1 MSTPSSN
8 FAFLTK
14 LHPLWAEL
22 GSVAERVFPIDPRSC
37 VVKMRLL
44 AEDMARD
51 MAIQVGIQPSAFDSQ
66 LALVRELE
74 NRLRLDT
81 KVRDMLHLLR
91 KRGNEAAHQADAPI
105 GFTEGLEVLKI
116 GRELALWYHRTFDNQ
131 PDYRPGPF
139 IPPDN
144 PSRKLSE
151 LQKQVQD
158 LDQQLEQTRTQQ
170 AQHQALLAQREAALQ
185 AQLAQEQE
193 MTRQAEAAYAQAEE
207 ESSVYRQLAEEGA
220 ALAERLK
227 TESAEQEERL
237 KQQLARQEEENARLK
252 ERQEALE
259 QKLLAQG
266 QTPTGTLSV
275 DVPLVAAGSTATPL
289 AASIQAD
296 RDARLKQLI
305 ERASQAARQVDLD
318 EAATRLL
325 IDDQLRQ
332 AGWEADSQ
340 TLHYAK
346 GTRPQEGRNLA
357 IAEWPMPSQG
367 QRGHPEQADYV
378 LFVGLMPVAIVE
390 AKRFNTAVASYIGQA
405 ERYARAFRMENEVLT
420 LPWQAISLKAPW
432 PDGSGNSF
440 QLPYAYACN
449 GRAYIQQHVDS
460 SGIHF
465 RDLRRPCNIAHALR
479 AFHSPEELKAMLG
492 QDIEQAEKA
501 LQEQADDYGELSL
514 RDYQKDA
521 IRAIETA
528 LAHQKRAALVA
539 MATGTGKTRTCLG
552 LIYRML
558 RARRFRRILFLVD
571 RTALG
576 DQAMETF
583 QSLKL
588 DSSMPLTDLYTVI
601 GPRDKAK
608 QSAAGG
614 KRGKRKAS
622 ATQETHVEVSTV
634 QAVVRRLLDDKN
646 PPSAGTYDCIVVDE
660 AHRGYTPDQDMTDG
674 ELIFRDQ
681 QDYQSTYRQVL
692 DHFDAVKIAL
702 TATPAKHTTQ
712 IFGLPVFE
720 YSYREAVADGVL
732 VDHEPPIRYETIL
745 NKDGIHFKRG
755 EIQTSLNIDTGVTNT
770 AELED
775 EQDYDVAAF
784 NRGVLND
791 NFNRVICQALVEDIP
806 LPSEEKTLIF
816 CVNDRHADTV
826 KRLLSEAYHN
836 KLGSYFNQASI
847 EKITGKADQH
857 DKLFRRYKNET
868 EPTVAITV
876 DLLTTGI
883 DVAAICNLVFLRKVK
898 SRILYEQM
906 LGRATRL
913 CPEIGKEAFRIYDAV
928 DLYATLQ
935 SVSNM
940 QPLVKNPNTP
950 LSILCAELLASPPQG
965 TRADDGAIQQHRK
978 DVSQQLV
985 QKVDRLMTR
994 VRHRLNQRPSLQDKL
1009 DHLEDMIG
1017 MPPAELPAYLRKLSK
1032 LGAGRNGGHDTEALR
1047 AFLETHP
1054 KLVSTL
1060 ETLQMESSGN
1070 DSWVTLSDHHDQ
1082 LTARVQDY
1090 GPYQRPEDYLEAFGH
1105 FIREQL
1111 NQSVALN
1118 VIVNRPRDMTREQLR
1133 EVKLLLDEHEFQ
1145 VTTLKKAW
1153 SQQSNQEI
1161 TAEIVAYI
1169 RRAALGE
1176 AFIPFPERVDR
1187 AMKHVYALRNWTDK
1201 QREWLGRIAK
1211 KLKENTQ
1218 VVVDEEFLRVF
1229 TKRSGGPELL
1239 NKTLDDQLETVRDT
1253 LASHLW
1259 GDTA

>member
-44 AEDMARD
+44 AEDMAQN

-74 NRLRLDT
+74 NRLRLDA

-151 LQKQVQD
+151 LQKRVQE
-158 LDQQLEQTRTQQ
+158 LDRQLAQTLGQQ

-207 ESSVYRQLAEEGA
+207 ESSVYQKLAEENEA
-220 ALAERLK
+220 VANKLKAE
-227 TESAEQEERL
+227 SIEREKL
-237 KQQLARQEEENARLK
+237 LARQEEENARLK
-252 ERQEALE
+252 ERQEVLE
-259 QKLLAQG
+259 QKLLAQD
-266 QTPTGTLSV
+266 QAPTCALPV

-305 ERASQAARQVDLD
+305 ERASQAAQRVDLD

-346 GTRPQEGRNLA
+346 GTRPQEGKNLA
-357 IAEWPMPSQG
+357 IAEWPMPSWG
-367 QRGHPEQADYV
+367 KSGHPEQADYV
-378 LFVGLMPVAIVE
+378 LFIGLMPVGIVE
-390 AKRFNTAVASYIGQA
+390 AKRFSTAVASRISQA
-405 ERYARAFRMENEVLT
+405 ERYARAFRMGNEVLI
-420 LPWQAISLKAPW
+420 LPWRAASLKAPW
-432 PDGSGNSF
+432 PDGIGSSF

-449 GRAYIQQHVDS
+449 GRTYIQQHVDS

-465 RDLRRPCNIAHALR
+465 RDLRRPCNIAHAQR

-492 QDIEQAEKA
+492 QDIGQAEKA

-514 RDYQKDA
+514 RYYQKDA
-521 IRAIETA
+521 IKAIETA
-528 LAHQKRAALVA
+528 LAHQKRTALVA

-601 GPRDKAK
+601 GPRDRAR
-608 QSAAGG
+608 QSATGG

-622 ATQETHVEVSTV
+622 APQETHVEVSTV

-702 TATPAKHTTQ
+702 TATPAKHTTE

-732 VDHEPPIRYETIL
+732 VDHEPPIRYETTL

-755 EIQTSLNIDTGVTNT
+755 ETIELLNLGTNT
-770 AELED
+770 INTATLED
-775 EQDYDVAAF
+775 EQDYDVATF
-784 NRGVLND
+784 NRSVLNE
-791 NFNRVICQALVEDIP
+791 NFNRVICQALADDIP
-806 LPSEEKTLIF
+806 LPSDEKTLIF

-868 EPTVAITV
+868 EPTIAITV

-940 QPLVKNPNTP
+940 QPLVKDPGVA
-950 LSILCAELLASPPQG
+950 LSTLYAELLAPLPSSATEKDARIQEHWQDV
-965 TRADDGAIQQHRK
+965 TR
-978 DVSQQLV
+978 QLI
-985 QKVDRLMTR
+985 QKVERLMTKAGHHLKR
-994 VRHRLNQRPSLQDKL
+994 QPSLQNRLNQ
-1009 DHLEDMIG
+1009 LEAMIN
-1017 MPPAELPAYLRKLSK
+1017 MPPAKLPAYLRELSSP
-1032 LGAGRNGGHDTEALR
+1032 GNGPDGSTSLKAYLQAHPALIG
-1047 AFLETHP
+1047 
-1054 KLVSTL
+1054 TL
-1060 ETLQMESSGN
+1060 ELLQHDCTG
-1070 DSWVTLSDHHDQ
+1070 DAGQTVVLSLHEDQ
-1082 LTARVQDY
+1082 LTARQQNY
-1090 GPYQRPEDYLEAFGH
+1090 GSYQRPDDYLEAFSR
-1105 FIREQL
+1105 FIRAQT

-1118 VIVNRPRDMTREQLR
+1118 VIINRPRDMTREQLR
-1133 EVKLLLDEHEFQ
+1133 EVKLLLDQHQFNQ
-1145 VTTLKKAW
+1145 TTLQKAW
-1153 SQQSNQEI
+1153 YQQSNQEL
-1161 TAEIVAYI
+1161 AADIVAYI

-1176 AFIPFPERVDR
+1176 ALIPFDERVDR
-1187 AMKHVYALRNWTDK
+1187 AMLHVYALRDWGRE
-1201 QREWLGRIAK
+1201 QRKWLERIAK
-1211 KLKENTQ
+1211 QLKKNTELVVDAEFLKEFSK
-1218 VVVDEEFLRVF
+1218 D
-1229 TKRSGGPELL
+1229 SGGPKRL
-1239 NKTLDDQLETVRDT
+1239 NEILDDQLEVVRDT

-1259 GDTA
+1259 DSAA

>member
-74 NRLRLDT
+74 NRLRLDA

-151 LQKQVQD
+151 LKKQVQD

-207 ESSVYRQLAEEGA
+207 ESSVYRQLAEDSE
-220 ALAERLK
+220 ALVNKLKAE
-227 TESAEQEERL
+227 SIERE
-237 KQQLARQEEENARLK
+237 KQLARQEEENARLK

-266 QTPTGTLSV
+266 QAPTGALPV

-305 ERASQAARQVDLD
+305 ERANQAARQVDLD

-346 GTRPQEGRNLA
+346 GTRPQEGKNLA

-378 LFVGLMPVAIVE
+378 LFIGLMPVAIVE
-390 AKRFNTAVASYIGQA
+390 AKRFSTAVASRISQA
-405 ERYARAFRMENEVLT
+405 ERYARAFRLGTDVLT
-420 LPWQAISLKAPW
+420 LPWQAASRKAPW
-432 PDGSGNSF
+432 PDGRSDSF
-440 QLPYAYACN
+440 QLPFAYACN
-449 GRAYIQQHVDS
+449 GRTYLQQHLDS

-465 RDLRRPCNIAHALR
+465 RDLRRPCNLAHAQR
-479 AFHSPEELKAMLG
+479 VFHSPEELQAMLG
-492 QDIEQAEKA
+492 QDIDRAEQT

-514 RDYQKDA
+514 RSYQKKA
-521 IRAIETA
+521 ITAIETA
-528 LAHQKRAALVA
+528 LAHQKRTALVA

-558 RARRFRRILFLVD
+558 RAQRFRRILFLVD
-571 RTALG
+571 RSALA
-576 DQAMETF
+576 DQAMDTF
-583 QSLKL
+583 QSQKL
-588 DSSMPLTDLYTVI
+588 DRSMPLTDLYAVM
-601 GPRDKAK
+601 GARDRAR
-608 QSAAGG
+608 QAAPGS
-614 KRGKRKAS
+614 KRGRRKTAPDK
-622 ATQETHVEVSTV
+622 ECKVEVATV
-634 QAVVRRLLDDKN
+634 QAMVKRLLDGEN
-646 PPSAGTYDCIVVDE
+646 PPSAGAYDCIVVDE
-660 AHRGYTPDQDMTDG
+660 AHRGYTPDQEMTEG

-681 QDYQSTYRQVL
+681 KDYQSTYRQVL

-702 TATPAKHTTQ
+702 TATPARHTTE

-732 VDHEPPIRYETIL
+732 VDHEPPIRYETTL

-755 EIQTSLNIDTGVTNT
+755 ETIELLDLGTNT
-770 AELED
+770 INTATLED
-775 EQDYDVAAF
+775 EQAYDVAAF
-784 NRGVLND
+784 NRSVLNE

-847 EKITGKADQH
+847 EKITGQAEKPNS
-857 DKLFRRYKNET
+857 LISRFKNEV
-868 EPTVAITV
+868 EPTIAITV

-950 LSILCAELLASPPQG
+950 LSTLCAELLASLPQG
-965 TRADDGAIQQHRK
+965 AQADDAAIQQHRK

-994 VRHRLNQRPSLQDKL
+994 VRHRLNQHPSLQGKL

-1017 MPPAELPAYLRKLSK
+1017 MPPADLPAYLRKLSK
-1032 LGAGRNGGHDTEALR
+1032 LGTGRNDGHDTEALR

-1153 SQQSNQEI
+1153 SQQSNQDI
-1161 TAEIVAYI
+1161 AAEIVAYI

-1176 AFIPFPERVDR
+1176 AFIPFPERVDH
-1187 AMKHVYALRNWTDK
+1187 AMQHVYGL
-1201 QREWLGRIAK
+1201 REWNREQRRWLDRIAK
-1211 KLKENTQ
+1211 QLKENQQ
-1218 VVVDEEFLRVF
+1218 VVVDAEFLQDFSRN
-1229 TKRSGGPELL
+1229 SGGPDRL
-1239 NKTLDDQLETVRDT
+1239 NRILDDQLETVRNT

>member
-1 MSTPSSN
+1 
-8 FAFLTK
+8 
-14 LHPLWAEL
+14 
-22 GSVAERVFPIDPRSC
+22 
-37 VVKMRLL
+37 MRLL
-44 AEDMARD
+44 AEDMAQN

-74 NRLRLDT
+74 NRLRLDA

-91 KRGNEAAHQADAPI
+91 KRGNEAAHQTDAPI

-151 LQKQVQD
+151 LQKRVQE
-158 LDQQLEQTRTQQ
+158 LDRQLAQTLGQQ

-207 ESSVYRQLAEEGA
+207 ESSVYQKLAEENEA
-220 ALAERLK
+220 VANKLKAE
-227 TESAEQEERL
+227 SIEREKL
-237 KQQLARQEEENARLK
+237 LARQEEENARLK
-252 ERQEALE
+252 ERQEVLE
-259 QKLLAQG
+259 QKLLAQD
-266 QTPTGTLSV
+266 QAPTCALPV

-305 ERASQAARQVDLD
+305 ERASQAAQRVDLD

-346 GTRPQEGRNLA
+346 GTRPQEGKNLA
-357 IAEWPMPSQG
+357 IAEWPMPSWG
-367 QRGHPEQADYV
+367 KSGHPEQADYV
-378 LFVGLMPVAIVE
+378 LFIGLMPVGIVE
-390 AKRFNTAVASYIGQA
+390 AKRFSTAVASRISQA
-405 ERYARAFRMENEVLT
+405 ERYARAFRMGNEVLI
-420 LPWQAISLKAPW
+420 LPWQAASLKAPW
-432 PDGSGNSF
+432 PDGIGSSF

-449 GRAYIQQHVDS
+449 GRTYIQQHVDS

-465 RDLRRPCNIAHALR
+465 RDLRRPCNIAHAQR

-492 QDIEQAEKA
+492 QDIGQAEKA

-521 IRAIETA
+521 IKAIETA
-528 LAHQKRAALVA
+528 LAHQKRTALVA

-576 DQAMETF
+576 IQAMENF

-588 DSSMPLTDLYTVI
+588 DRNMPLTDLYTVV

-608 QSAAGG
+608 QIATGN
-614 KRGKRKAS
+614 KRSKRKAS
-622 ATQETHVEVSTV
+622 AAQETQVELTTV
-634 QAVVRRLLDDKN
+634 QAMVRRLLDDEN
-646 PPSAGTYDCIVVDE
+646 PPSAGAYDCIVVDE

-674 ELIFRDQ
+674 ELVFRDQ
-681 QDYQSTYRQVL
+681 QDYQSTYRRVL

-702 TATPAKHTTQ
+702 TATPARHTTE
-712 IFGLPVFE
+712 IFGLPVYE

-732 VDHEPPIRYETIL
+732 VDHDPPIRYETAL

-755 EIQTSLNIDTGVTNT
+755 ETIDLLDLGTNT
-770 AELED
+770 INTATLED
-775 EQDYDVAAF
+775 EQAYDVAAF
-784 NRGVLND
+784 NRSVLNE
-791 NFNRVICQALVEDIP
+791 NFNRVICQALADDIP
-806 LPSEEKTLIF
+806 LPSDEKTLIF

-836 KLGSYFNQASI
+836 KLGSRFNQASI
-847 EKITGKADQH
+847 EKITGQADKP
-857 DKLFRRYKNET
+857 DSLIRRFKNET
-868 EPTVAITV
+868 EPTIAITV

-883 DVAAICNLVFLRKVK
+883 DVPAICNLVFLRKVK

-913 CPEIGKEAFRIYDAV
+913 CPDIGKEVFRIYDAV

-940 QPLVKNPNTP
+940 QPLVKDPRVA
-950 LSILCAELLASPPQG
+950 LSTLYAELLAPLPGGATEKDAHIQEHRQDV
-965 TRADDGAIQQHRK
+965 TR
-978 DVSQQLV
+978 QLI
-985 QKVDRLMTR
+985 QKVERLMTKAGHHLKR
-994 VRHRLNQRPSLQDKL
+994 QPSLQNRL
-1009 DHLEDMIG
+1009 DQLEAMID
-1017 MPPAELPAYLRKLSK
+1017 MPPAKLPAYLRELSSPGDGPDGSTSLK
-1032 LGAGRNGGHDTEALR
+1032 AYLQAHPALIG
-1047 AFLETHP
+1047 
-1054 KLVSTL
+1054 TL
-1060 ETLQMESSGN
+1060 ELLQHDCTG
-1070 DSWVTLSDHHDQ
+1070 DAGQTVVLSLHEDQ
-1082 LTARVQDY
+1082 LTARQQNY
-1090 GPYQRPEDYLEAFGH
+1090 GSYQRPDDYLEAFSR
-1105 FIREQL
+1105 FIRAQT

-1118 VIVNRPRDMTREQLR
+1118 VIINRPRDMTREQLR
-1133 EVKLLLDEHEFQ
+1133 EVKLLLDQHQFNQ
-1145 VTTLKKAW
+1145 TTLQKAW
-1153 SQQSNQEI
+1153 YQQSNQEL
-1161 TAEIVAYI
+1161 AADIVAYI

-1176 AFIPFPERVDR
+1176 ALIPFDERVDR
-1187 AMKHVYALRNWTDK
+1187 AMLHVYALRDWGRE
-1201 QREWLGRIAK
+1201 QRKWLERIAK
-1211 KLKENTQ
+1211 QLKKNTELVVDAEFLKEFSK
-1218 VVVDEEFLRVF
+1218 D
-1229 TKRSGGPELL
+1229 SGGPKRL
-1239 NKTLDDQLETVRDT
+1239 NEILDDQLEVVRDT

-1259 GDTA
+1259 DSAA

>member
-1 MSTPSSN
+1 MSTPPSN

-44 AEDMARD
+44 AEDMAQN

-74 NRLRLDT
+74 NRLRLDA

-151 LQKQVQD
+151 LQKRVQE
-158 LDQQLEQTRTQQ
+158 LDRQLAQTLGQQ

-207 ESSVYRQLAEEGA
+207 ESSVYQKLAEENEA
-220 ALAERLK
+220 VANKLKAE
-227 TESAEQEERL
+227 SIEREKL
-237 KQQLARQEEENARLK
+237 LARQEEENARLK
-252 ERQEALE
+252 ERQEVLE
-259 QKLLAQG
+259 QKLLAQD
-266 QTPTGTLSV
+266 QAPTCALPI

-296 RDARLKQLI
+296 RDTRLKQLI
-305 ERASQAARQVDLD
+305 ERASQAAQRVDLD

-346 GTRPQEGRNLA
+346 GTRPQEGKNLA
-357 IAEWPMPSQG
+357 IAEWPMPSWG
-367 QRGHPEQADYV
+367 KSGHPEQADYV

-390 AKRFNTAVASYIGQA
+390 AKRFSTAVASRISQA
-405 ERYARAFRMENEVLT
+405 ERYARAFRMGNEVLI
-420 LPWQAISLKAPW
+420 LPWQAASLKAPW
-432 PDGSGNSF
+432 PDGIGSSF

-449 GRAYIQQHVDS
+449 GRTYIQQHVDS

-465 RDLRRPCNIAHALR
+465 RDLRRPCNIAHAQR

-492 QDIEQAEKA
+492 QDIGQAEKA

-521 IRAIETA
+521 IKAIETA
-528 LAHQKRAALVA
+528 LAHQKRTALVA

-576 DQAMETF
+576 IQAMENF

-588 DSSMPLTDLYTVI
+588 DRNMPLTDLYTVV

-608 QSAAGG
+608 QIATGN
-614 KRGKRKAS
+614 KRSKRKAS
-622 ATQETHVEVSTV
+622 AAQETQVELTTV
-634 QAVVRRLLDDKN
+634 QAMVRQLLDDEN
-646 PPSAGTYDCIVVDE
+646 PPSAGAYDCIVVDE

-674 ELIFRDQ
+674 ELVFRDQ
-681 QDYQSTYRQVL
+681 QDYQSTYRRVL

-702 TATPAKHTTQ
+702 TATPARHTTE
-712 IFGLPVFE
+712 IFGLPVYE

-732 VDHEPPIRYETIL
+732 VDHDPPIRYETAL

-755 EIQTSLNIDTGVTNT
+755 ETIELLNLGTNAINT
-770 AELED
+770 ATLED
-775 EQDYDVAAF
+775 EQAYDVAAF
-784 NRGVLND
+784 NRSVLNE
-791 NFNRVICQALVEDIP
+791 NFNRVICQALADDIP
-806 LPSEEKTLIF
+806 LPSDEKTLIF

-836 KLGSYFNQASI
+836 KLGSRFNQASI
-847 EKITGKADQH
+847 EKITGQADKP
-857 DKLFRRYKNET
+857 DSLIRRFKNET
-868 EPTVAITV
+868 EPTIAITV

-883 DVAAICNLVFLRKVK
+883 DVPAICNLVFLRKVK

-913 CPEIGKEAFRIYDAV
+913 CPDIGKEVFRIYDAV

-940 QPLVKNPNTP
+940 QPLVKDPRVA
-950 LSILCAELLASPPQG
+950 LSTLYAELLAPLPGGATEKDAHIQEHRQDV
-965 TRADDGAIQQHRK
+965 TR
-978 DVSQQLV
+978 QLI
-985 QKVDRLMTR
+985 QKVERLMTKAGHHLKR
-994 VRHRLNQRPSLQDKL
+994 QPSLQNRL
-1009 DHLEDMIG
+1009 DQLEAMID
-1017 MPPAELPAYLRKLSK
+1017 MPPAKLPAYLRELSSPGDGPDGSTSLK
-1032 LGAGRNGGHDTEALR
+1032 AYLQAHPALIG
-1047 AFLETHP
+1047 
-1054 KLVSTL
+1054 TL
-1060 ETLQMESSGN
+1060 ELLQHDCTG
-1070 DSWVTLSDHHDQ
+1070 DAGQTVVLSLHEDQ
-1082 LTARVQDY
+1082 LTARQQNY
-1090 GPYQRPEDYLEAFGH
+1090 GSYQRPDDYLEAFSR
-1105 FIREQL
+1105 FIRAQT

-1118 VIVNRPRDMTREQLR
+1118 VIINRPRDMTREQLR
-1133 EVKLLLDEHEFQ
+1133 EVKLLLDQHQFNQ
-1145 VTTLKKAW
+1145 TTLQKAW
-1153 SQQSNQEI
+1153 YQQSNQEL
-1161 TAEIVAYI
+1161 AADIVAYI

-1176 AFIPFPERVDR
+1176 ALIPFDERVDR
-1187 AMKHVYALRNWTDK
+1187 AMLHVYALRDWGRE
-1201 QREWLGRIAK
+1201 QRKWLERIAK
-1211 KLKENTQ
+1211 QLKKNTELVVDAEFLKEFSK
-1218 VVVDEEFLRVF
+1218 D
-1229 TKRSGGPELL
+1229 SGGPKRL
-1239 NKTLDDQLETVRDT
+1239 NEILDDQLEVVRDT

-1259 GDTA
+1259 DSAA

>member
-74 NRLRLDT
+74 NRLRLDA

-151 LQKQVQD
+151 LQKRVQE
-158 LDQQLEQTRTQQ
+158 LDRQLAQTLGQQ

-207 ESSVYRQLAEEGA
+207 ESSVYQKLAEENEA
-220 ALAERLK
+220 VANKLKAE
-227 TESAEQEERL
+227 SIEREKL
-237 KQQLARQEEENARLK
+237 LARQEEENARLK
-252 ERQEALE
+252 ERQEVLE
-259 QKLLAQG
+259 QKLLAQD
-266 QTPTGTLSV
+266 QAPTCALPI

-296 RDARLKQLI
+296 RDTRLKQLI
-305 ERASQAARQVDLD
+305 ERASQAAQRVDLD

-346 GTRPQEGRNLA
+346 GTRPQEGKNLA
-357 IAEWPMPSQG
+357 IAEWPMPSWG
-367 QRGHPEQADYV
+367 KSGHPEQADYV
-378 LFVGLMPVAIVE
+378 LFIGLMPVGIVE
-390 AKRFNTAVASYIGQA
+390 AKRFSTAVASRISQA
-405 ERYARAFRMENEVLT
+405 ERYARAFRMGNEVLI
-420 LPWQAISLKAPW
+420 LPWQAASLKAPW
-432 PDGSGNSF
+432 PDGIGSSF

-449 GRAYIQQHVDS
+449 GRTYIQQHVDS

-465 RDLRRPCNIAHALR
+465 RDLRRPCNIAHAQR

-492 QDIEQAEKA
+492 QDIGQAEKA

-521 IRAIETA
+521 IKAIETA
-528 LAHQKRAALVA
+528 LAHQKRTALVA

-576 DQAMETF
+576 IQAMENF

-588 DSSMPLTDLYTVI
+588 DRNMPLTDLYTVV

-608 QSAAGG
+608 QIATGN
-614 KRGKRKAS
+614 KRSKRKAS
-622 ATQETHVEVSTV
+622 AAQETQVELTTV
-634 QAVVRRLLDDKN
+634 QAMVRRLLDDEN
-646 PPSAGTYDCIVVDE
+646 PPSAGAYDCIVVDE

-674 ELIFRDQ
+674 ELVFRDQ
-681 QDYQSTYRQVL
+681 QDYQSTYRRVL

-702 TATPAKHTTQ
+702 TATPARHTTE
-712 IFGLPVFE
+712 IFGLPVYE

-732 VDHEPPIRYETIL
+732 VDHDPPIRYETAL

-755 EIQTSLNIDTGVTNT
+755 ETIDLLDLGTNT
-770 AELED
+770 INTATLED
-775 EQDYDVAAF
+775 EQAYDVAAF
-784 NRGVLND
+784 NRSVLNE

-847 EKITGKADQH
+847 EKITGQAEKPNS
-857 DKLFRRYKNET
+857 LISRFKNEV
-868 EPTVAITV
+868 EPTIAITV

-950 LSILCAELLASPPQG
+950 LSTLCAELLASLPQG
-965 TRADDGAIQQHRK
+965 AQADDAAIQQHRK

-994 VRHRLNQRPSLQDKL
+994 VRHRLNQHPSLQGKL

-1032 LGAGRNGGHDTEALR
+1032 LGASRNGGHDTEALR
-1047 AFLETHP
+1047 AFLEAHP

-1161 TAEIVAYI
+1161 AAEIVAYI

-1176 AFIPFPERVDR
+1176 AFIPFPERVDH
-1187 AMKHVYALRNWTDK
+1187 AMQHVYGL
-1201 QREWLGRIAK
+1201 REWNREQRRWLDRIAK
-1211 KLKENTQ
+1211 QLKENQQ
-1218 VVVDEEFLRVF
+1218 VVVDAEFLQDF
-1229 TKRSGGPELL
+1229 SKNSGGPDRL
-1239 NKTLDDQLETVRDT
+1239 NRILDDQLETVRNT

>member
-74 NRLRLDT
+74 NRLRLDA

-151 LQKQVQD
+151 LQKQIQD

-170 AQHQALLAQREAALQ
+170 AQHQALLAQREEALQ

-207 ESSVYRQLAEEGA
+207 ESSVYQKLAEESE
-220 ALAERLK
+220 ALANKLKAESIEREK
-227 TESAEQEERL
+227 
-237 KQQLARQEEENARLK
+237 QLARQEEENARLK
-252 ERQEALE
+252 ERQEVLE
-259 QKLLAQG
+259 QKLLAQD
-266 QTPTGTLSV
+266 QAPTGALPV

-289 AASIQAD
+289 AASIHAD

-305 ERASQAARQVDLD
+305 ERASQAAQRVDLD

-346 GTRPQEGRNLA
+346 GTRPQEGKNLA
-357 IAEWPMPSQG
+357 IAEWPMPSWG
-367 QRGHPEQADYV
+367 KSGHPEQADYV
-378 LFVGLMPVAIVE
+378 LFIGLMPVGIVE
-390 AKRFNTAVASYIGQA
+390 AKRFSTAVASRISQA
-405 ERYARAFRMENEVLT
+405 ERYARAFRMGNEVLT
-420 LPWQAISLKAPW
+420 LPWQAASLKAPW
-432 PDGSGNSF
+432 PDGIGSSF

-465 RDLRRPCNIAHALR
+465 RDLRRPCNIAHAQR

-492 QDIEQAEKA
+492 QDIGQAEKA

-514 RDYQKDA
+514 RYYQKDA
-521 IRAIETA
+521 IKAIETA
-528 LAHQKRAALVA
+528 LAHQKRTALVA

-576 DQAMETF
+576 IQAMETF

-588 DSSMPLTDLYTVI
+588 DRNMPLTDLYTVV

-608 QSAAGG
+608 QIATSN
-614 KRGKRKAS
+614 KRCKRKAS
-622 ATQETHVEVSTV
+622 AAQETQVELTTV
-634 QAVVRRLLDDKN
+634 QAMVRRLLDDEN
-646 PPSAGTYDCIVVDE
+646 PPSAGAYDCIVVDE

-681 QDYQSTYRQVL
+681 QDYQSTYRRVL

-702 TATPAKHTTQ
+702 TATPARHTTE
-712 IFGLPVFE
+712 IFGLPVYE

-732 VDHEPPIRYETIL
+732 VDHDPPIRYETAL

-755 EIQTSLNIDTGVTNT
+755 ETIDLLDLGTNT
-770 AELED
+770 INTATLED
-775 EQDYDVAAF
+775 EQAYDVAAF
-784 NRGVLND
+784 NRSVLNE

-847 EKITGKADQH
+847 EKITGQAEKPNS
-857 DKLFRRYKNET
+857 LISRFKNEV
-868 EPTVAITV
+868 EPTIAITV

-950 LSILCAELLASPPQG
+950 LSTLCAELLASLPQG
-965 TRADDGAIQQHRK
+965 AQADDAAIQQHRK

-994 VRHRLNQRPSLQDKL
+994 VRHRLNQHPSLQGKL

-1017 MPPAELPAYLRKLSK
+1017 MPPADLPAYLRKLSK
-1032 LGAGRNGGHDTEALR
+1032 LGTGRNDGHDTEALR

-1153 SQQSNQEI
+1153 SQQSNQDI
-1161 TAEIVAYI
+1161 AAEIVAYI

-1176 AFIPFPERVDR
+1176 AFIPFPERVDH
-1187 AMKHVYALRNWTDK
+1187 AMQHVYGL
-1201 QREWLGRIAK
+1201 REWNREQRRWLDRIAK
-1211 KLKENTQ
+1211 QLKENQQ
-1218 VVVDEEFLRVF
+1218 VVVDAEFLQDFSRN
-1229 TKRSGGPELL
+1229 SGGPDRL
-1239 NKTLDDQLETVRDT
+1239 NRILDDQLETVRNT

>member
-51 MAIQVGIQPSAFDSQ
+51 MAIQVGIQPSLFNSQ
-66 LALVRELE
+66 LELLRELE
-74 NRLRLDT
+74 SRLRLDT
-81 KVRDMLHLLR
+81 NVRSMLHLLR
-91 KRGNEAAHQADAPI
+91 KRGNEAVHQANAQI
-105 GFTEGLEVLKI
+105 SFAEGLEVLKI

-144 PSRKLSE
+144 PSRKLDE
-151 LQKQVQD
+151 LQKRVQD
-158 LDQQLEQTRTQQ
+158 LDQQLEQARTQQ

-185 AQLAQEQE
+185 TQLAQEQE

-207 ESSVYRQLAEEGA
+207 ESSVYQKLAEESEA
-220 ALAERLK
+220 VANKLKAE
-227 TESAEQEERL
+227 SIERER
-237 KQQLARQEEENARLK
+237 QLARQEEENARLK

-266 QTPTGTLSV
+266 QTPTGALPV

-305 ERASQAARQVDLD
+305 QRASQAARQVDLD

-390 AKRFNTAVASYIGQA
+390 AKRFSTAVASYIGQA

-420 LPWQAISLKAPW
+420 LPWQAVSLKAPW
-432 PDGSGNSF
+432 SDGSGNSF

-449 GRAYIQQHVDS
+449 GRAYIQQHLDS

-514 RDYQKDA
+514 RYYQKDA
-521 IRAIETA
+521 IKAIETA
-528 LAHQKRAALVA
+528 LAHQKRTALVA

-558 RARRFRRILFLVD
+558 RTQRFRRILFLVD
-571 RTALG
+571 RSALAE
-576 DQAMETF
+576 QALETF
-583 QSLKL
+583 SDEPLDRSLTL
-588 DSSMPLTDLYTVI
+588 ADIYNIAGLH
-601 GPRDKAK
+601 DKAHK
-608 QSAAGG
+608 LETSESGQ
-614 KRGKRKAS
+614 RKVWRKKTRPTKE
-622 ATQETHVEVSTV
+622 TQVEVTTV
-634 QAVVRRLLDDKN
+634 QTMVRRLLDDEN
-646 PPSAGTYDCIVVDE
+646 RLSAGVYDCIIVDE
-660 AHRGYTPDQDMTDG
+660 AHRGYTPDQEMTEG

-681 QDYQSTYRQVL
+681 QDYQSTYRRVL

-702 TATPAKHTTQ
+702 TATPAKHTTE
-712 IFGLPVFE
+712 IFGVPIYE
-720 YSYREAVADGVL
+720 YSYRKAVADGFL
-732 VDHEPPIRYETIL
+732 VDHEPPIRYLTQL
-745 NKDGIHFKRG
+745 NQHGIHFQSG
-755 EIQTSLNIDTGVTNT
+755 EDIEYLDTGTGQIER
-770 AELED
+770 AKLADELD
-775 EQDYDVAAF
+775 FDVAAF
-784 NRGVLND
+784 NRRVLNE
-791 NFNRVICQALVEDIP
+791 NFNRVICQALAEDIP
-806 LPSEEKTLIF
+806 LPSDEKTLIF

-826 KRLLSEAYHN
+826 KRLLNEAY
-836 KLGSYFNQASI
+836 KARYGTSFRQTWI
-847 EKITGKADQH
+847 EKITGRAEKP
-857 DKLFRRYKNET
+857 DKLIRRFKNEAD
-868 EPTVAITV
+868 PTIAITV

-883 DVAAICNLVFLRKVK
+883 DVPTICNLVFLRKVK

-913 CPEIGKEAFRIYDAV
+913 CPEIGKEVFRIHDAV

-935 SVSNM
+935 SVTDM
-940 QPLVKNPNTP
+940 QPLVKDPAVS
-950 LSILCAELLASPPQG
+950 LERLAAELMVSASDPAFAAAG
-965 TRADDGAIQQHRK
+965 SAIQEHQR
-978 DVSQQLV
+978 DIAQQFI
-985 QKVDRLMTR
+985 QKTGRLMTR
-994 VRHRLNQRPSLQDKL
+994 VSQLVRRLPGLRPPL
-1009 DHLEDMIG
+1009 DDLGRLID
-1017 MPPAELPAYLRKLSK
+1017 MPPADLPRHLRELLRSDTGTAAITGYLRAHPQLAPALASLQKAT
-1032 LGAGRNGGHDTEALR
+1032 AGGSPL
-1047 AFLETHP
+1047 
-1054 KLVSTL
+1054 
-1060 ETLQMESSGN
+1060 
-1070 DSWVTLSDHHDQ
+1070 VTLSSHKDQ
-1082 LTARVQDY
+1082 LHERAQDY
-1090 GPYQRPEDYLEAFGH
+1090 GGYTRPEDYLDAFRR
-1105 FIREQL
+1105 FIREQI
-1111 NQSVALN
+1111 NQSTALN
-1118 VIVNRPRDMTREQLR
+1118 VIVHRPRDMTRAQLR
-1133 EVKLLLDEHEFQ
+1133 EVTLLLDQHRFGMASLQ
-1145 VTTLKKAW
+1145 KAW
-1153 SQQSNQEI
+1153 SQHSDLDM
-1161 TAEIVAYI
+1161 AAGIVAYI
-1169 RRAALGE
+1169 RQAALGE
-1176 AFIPFPERVDR
+1176 AIIPFRDRVDQ
-1187 AMKHVYALRNWTDK
+1187 AMTHVYALRRWTPN
-1201 QREWLGRIAK
+1201 QRTWLERIAK
-1211 KLKENTQ
+1211 QLKANMQ
-1218 VVVDEEFLRVF
+1218 AVVDAEFLQDV
-1229 TKRSGGPELL
+1229 SGRAGGTERL
-1239 NKTLDDQLETVRDT
+1239 NGILEDQLETVRDT

>member
-44 AEDMARD
+44 AEDMAQD

-74 NRLRLDT
+74 NRLRLDA

-207 ESSVYRQLAEEGA
+207 ESSVYQKLAEDSE
-220 ALAERLK
+220 ALVHKLKAE
-227 TESAEQEERL
+227 SIERE
-237 KQQLARQEEENARLK
+237 KQLARQEEENARLK

-289 AASIQAD
+289 AASVQAD

-305 ERASQAARQVDLD
+305 ERASQAAQHVDLD

-346 GTRPQEGRNLA
+346 GIRPQEGKNLA

-601 GPRDKAK
+601 GPRDRAR

-868 EPTVAITV
+868 EPTIAITV

-940 QPLVKNPNTP
+940 QPLVKDPRVA
-950 LSILCAELLASPPQG
+950 LSTLYAELLAPLPGGATEKDAHIQEHRQDV
-965 TRADDGAIQQHRK
+965 TR
-978 DVSQQLV
+978 QLI
-985 QKVDRLMTR
+985 QKVERLMTKAGHHLKR
-994 VRHRLNQRPSLQDKL
+994 QPSLQNRL
-1009 DHLEDMIG
+1009 DQLEAMID
-1017 MPPAELPAYLRKLSK
+1017 MPPAKLPAYLRELSSP
-1032 LGAGRNGGHDTEALR
+1032 GNGPDGSTSLKAYLQAHPALIG
-1047 AFLETHP
+1047 
-1054 KLVSTL
+1054 TL
-1060 ETLQMESSGN
+1060 ELLQHDCTG
-1070 DSWVTLSDHHDQ
+1070 DAGQTVVLSLHEDQ
-1082 LTARVQDY
+1082 LTARQQNY
-1090 GPYQRPEDYLEAFGH
+1090 GSYQRPDDYLEAFSR
-1105 FIREQL
+1105 FIRAQT

-1118 VIVNRPRDMTREQLR
+1118 VIINRPRDMTREQLR
-1133 EVKLLLDEHEFQ
+1133 EVKLLLDQHQFNQ
-1145 VTTLKKAW
+1145 TTLQKAW
-1153 SQQSNQEI
+1153 YQQSNQEL
-1161 TAEIVAYI
+1161 AADIVAYI

-1176 AFIPFPERVDR
+1176 ALIPFDERVDR
-1187 AMKHVYALRNWTDK
+1187 AMLHVYALRDWGRE
-1201 QREWLGRIAK
+1201 QRKWLERIAK
-1211 KLKENTQ
+1211 QLKKNTELVVDAEFLKEFSK
-1218 VVVDEEFLRVF
+1218 D
-1229 TKRSGGPELL
+1229 SGGPKRL
-1239 NKTLDDQLETVRDT
+1239 NEILDDQLEVVRDT

-1259 GDTA
+1259 DSAA

>member
-44 AEDMARD
+44 AEDMAQD

-74 NRLRLDT
+74 NRLRLDA

-151 LQKQVQD
+151 L
-158 LDQQLEQTRTQQ
+158 
-170 AQHQALLAQREAALQ
+170 QREAALQ

-259 QKLLAQG
+259 QKLLAKG
-266 QTPTGTLSV
+266 QAPTGALPV

-346 GTRPQEGRNLA
+346 GTRPQEGKNLA

-405 ERYARAFRMENEVLT
+405 ERYARAFRMESEVLT
-420 LPWQAISLKAPW
+420 LPWQAASQKAPW
-432 PDGSGNSF
+432 PDGIGSSF
-440 QLPYAYACN
+440 QLPYAYSCN

-514 RDYQKDA
+514 RYYQKDA
-521 IRAIETA
+521 IKAIETA
-528 LAHQKRAALVA
+528 LAHQKRTALVA

-558 RARRFRRILFLVD
+558 RTQRFRRILFLVD
-571 RTALG
+571 RSALAE
-576 DQAMETF
+576 QALETF
-583 QSLKL
+583 SDEPLDRSLTLLACMTRPLSLRQAKVASARCGEKKL
-588 DSSMPLTDLYTVI
+588 DPRKKHRSKSPPFRPWCDAYWTMKTGSVPESTTASSLT
-601 GPRDKAK
+601 
-608 QSAAGG
+608 
-614 KRGKRKAS
+614 
-622 ATQETHVEVSTV
+622 
-634 QAVVRRLLDDKN
+634 
-646 PPSAGTYDCIVVDE
+646 
-660 AHRGYTPDQDMTDG
+660 
-674 ELIFRDQ
+674 
-681 QDYQSTYRQVL
+681 
-692 DHFDAVKIAL
+692 
-702 TATPAKHTTQ
+702 KHT
-712 IFGLPVFE
+712 
-720 YSYREAVADGVL
+720 VA
-732 VDHEPPIRYETIL
+732 
-745 NKDGIHFKRG
+745 
-755 EIQTSLNIDTGVTNT
+755 
-770 AELED
+770 
-775 EQDYDVAAF
+775 
-784 NRGVLND
+784 
-791 NFNRVICQALVEDIP
+791 
-806 LPSEEKTLIF
+806 
-816 CVNDRHADTV
+816 
-826 KRLLSEAYHN
+826 
-836 KLGSYFNQASI
+836 
-847 EKITGKADQH
+847 
-857 DKLFRRYKNET
+857 
-868 EPTVAITV
+868 
-876 DLLTTGI
+876 
-883 DVAAICNLVFLRKVK
+883 
-898 SRILYEQM
+898 
-906 LGRATRL
+906 
-913 CPEIGKEAFRIYDAV
+913 
-928 DLYATLQ
+928 
-935 SVSNM
+935 
-940 QPLVKNPNTP
+940 
-950 LSILCAELLASPPQG
+950 
-965 TRADDGAIQQHRK
+965 
-978 DVSQQLV
+978 
-985 QKVDRLMTR
+985 
-994 VRHRLNQRPSLQDKL
+994 
-1009 DHLEDMIG
+1009 
-1017 MPPAELPAYLRKLSK
+1017 
-1032 LGAGRNGGHDTEALR
+1032 
-1047 AFLETHP
+1047 TH
-1054 KLVSTL
+1054 
-1060 ETLQMESSGN
+1060 Q
-1070 DSWVTLSDHHDQ
+1070 
-1082 LTARVQDY
+1082 
-1090 GPYQRPEDYLEAFGH
+1090 
-1105 FIREQL
+1105 
-1111 NQSVALN
+1111 
-1118 VIVNRPRDMTREQLR
+1118 
-1133 EVKLLLDEHEFQ
+1133 
-1145 VTTLKKAW
+1145 
-1153 SQQSNQEI
+1153 
-1161 TAEIVAYI
+1161 I
-1169 RRAALGE
+1169 RR
-1176 AFIPFPERVDR
+1176 
-1187 AMKHVYALRNWTDK
+1187 
-1201 QREWLGRIAK
+1201 
-1211 KLKENTQ
+1211 
-1218 VVVDEEFLRVF
+1218 
-1229 TKRSGGPELL
+1229 
-1239 NKTLDDQLETVRDT
+1239 
-1253 LASHLW
+1253 
-1259 GDTA
+1259 

>member
-74 NRLRLDT
+74 NRLRLDA

-151 LQKQVQD
+151 LQKRVQE
-158 LDQQLEQTRTQQ
+158 LDRQLAQTLGQQ

-266 QTPTGTLSV
+266 QAPTGTLPM

-346 GTRPQEGRNLA
+346 GTRPQEGKNLA

-390 AKRFNTAVASYIGQA
+390 AKRFSTAVASRISQA
-405 ERYARAFRMENEVLT
+405 ERYARAFRLGTDVLT
-420 LPWQAISLKAPW
+420 LPWQATSRKAPW
-432 PDGSGNSF
+432 PDGRGESF
-440 QLPYAYACN
+440 QLPFAYACN
-449 GRAYIQQHVDS
+449 GRTYLQQHLDS

-465 RDLRRPCNIAHALR
+465 RDLRRPCNLAHAQR
-479 AFHSPEELKAMLG
+479 VFHSPEELQAMLE
-492 QDIEQAEKA
+492 QDIDRAEQT

-514 RDYQKDA
+514 RSYQKKA
-521 IRAIETA
+521 ITAIETA
-528 LAHQKRAALVA
+528 LAHQQRAALVA

-558 RARRFRRILFLVD
+558 RAQRFRRILFLVD
-571 RTALG
+571 RSALA

-583 QSLKL
+583 QSQKL
-588 DSSMPLTDLYTVI
+588 DRSMPLTDLYAVM
-601 GPRDKAK
+601 GVRDRAR
-608 QSAAGG
+608 QVTPGS
-614 KRGKRKAS
+614 KRGRRKA
-622 ATQETHVEVSTV
+622 APDKECKVEVATV
-634 QAVVRRLLDDKN
+634 QAMVKRLLDGEN
-646 PPSAGTYDCIVVDE
+646 PPSAGAYDCIVVDE
-660 AHRGYTPDQDMTDG
+660 AHRGYTPDQEMTEG

-702 TATPAKHTTQ
+702 TATPARHTTE

-732 VDHEPPIRYETIL
+732 VDHEPPIRYETTL
-745 NKDGIHFKRG
+745 NTDGIHFKRG
-755 EIQTSLNIDTGVTNT
+755 ETIELLNLGTNAINT
-770 AELED
+770 ATLED
-775 EQDYDVAAF
+775 EQAYDVAAF
-784 NRGVLND
+784 NRSVLNE
-791 NFNRVICQALVEDIP
+791 NFNRVICQALADDIP
-806 LPSEEKTLIF
+806 LPSDEKTLIF

-836 KLGSYFNQASI
+836 KLGSRFNQASI
-847 EKITGKADQH
+847 EKITGQADKP
-857 DKLFRRYKNET
+857 DSLIRRFKNET
-868 EPTVAITV
+868 EPTIAITV

-883 DVAAICNLVFLRKVK
+883 DVPAICNLVFLRKVK

-913 CPEIGKEAFRIYDAV
+913 CPDIGKEVFRIYDAV

-940 QPLVKNPNTP
+940 QPLVKDPKVA
-950 LSILCAELLASPPQG
+950 LSTLYAELLAPLPGGATGKDAHIQEHRQDV
-965 TRADDGAIQQHRK
+965 TR
-978 DVSQQLV
+978 QLI
-985 QKVDRLMTR
+985 QKVERLMTKAGHHLKR
-994 VRHRLNQRPSLQDKL
+994 QPSLQNRL
-1009 DHLEDMIG
+1009 DQLEAMID
-1017 MPPAELPAYLRKLSK
+1017 MPPAKLPAYLRKLSSP
-1032 LGAGRNGGHDTEALR
+1032 GNGPDGSTSLKAYLQAHPALIG
-1047 AFLETHP
+1047 
-1054 KLVSTL
+1054 TL
-1060 ETLQMESSGN
+1060 ELLQHDCTG
-1070 DSWVTLSDHHDQ
+1070 DAGQTVVLSLHEDQ
-1082 LTARVQDY
+1082 LTARQQNY
-1090 GPYQRPEDYLEAFGH
+1090 GSYQRPDDYLEAFSR
-1105 FIREQL
+1105 FIRAQT

-1118 VIVNRPRDMTREQLR
+1118 VIINRPRDMTREQLR
-1133 EVKLLLDEHEFQ
+1133 EVKLLLDQHQFNQ
-1145 VTTLKKAW
+1145 TTLQKAW
-1153 SQQSNQEI
+1153 YQQSNQEL
-1161 TAEIVAYI
+1161 AADIVAYI

-1176 AFIPFPERVDR
+1176 ALIPFDERVDR
-1187 AMKHVYALRNWTDK
+1187 AMLHVYALRDWGRE
-1201 QREWLGRIAK
+1201 QRKWLERIAK
-1211 KLKENTQ
+1211 QLKKNTELVVDAEFLKEFSK
-1218 VVVDEEFLRVF
+1218 D
-1229 TKRSGGPELL
+1229 SGGPKRL
-1239 NKTLDDQLETVRDT
+1239 NEILDDQLEVVRDT

-1259 GDTA
+1259 DSAA

>member
-44 AEDMARD
+44 AEDMAQD

-74 NRLRLDT
+74 NRLRLDA

-151 LQKQVQD
+151 LKKQVQD

-170 AQHQALLAQREAALQ
+170 AQHQALLAQREAVLQ

-207 ESSVYRQLAEEGA
+207 ESSVYQKLAEDSE
-220 ALAERLK
+220 ALVHKLKAE
-227 TESAEQEERL
+227 SIERE
-237 KQQLARQEEENARLK
+237 KQLARQEEENARLK
-252 ERQEALE
+252 ERQEVLE

-266 QTPTGTLSV
+266 QAPTGPLPV

-305 ERASQAARQVDLD
+305 ERASQAAQRVDLD

-346 GTRPQEGRNLA
+346 GTRPQEGKNLA
-357 IAEWPMPSQG
+357 IAEWPMPSWG
-367 QRGHPEQADYV
+367 KSGHPEQADYV
-378 LFVGLMPVAIVE
+378 LFIGLMPVGIVE
-390 AKRFNTAVASYIGQA
+390 AKRFSTAVASRISQA
-405 ERYARAFRMENEVLT
+405 ERYARAFRMGNEVLT
-420 LPWQAISLKAPW
+420 LPWQAASLKAPW
-432 PDGSGNSF
+432 PDGIGSSF
-440 QLPYAYACN
+440 QLPYAYASN

-465 RDLRRPCNIAHALR
+465 RDLRRPCNIAHAQR

-492 QDIEQAEKA
+492 QDIGQAEKA

-514 RDYQKDA
+514 HYYQKDA
-521 IRAIETA
+521 IKAIETA
-528 LAHQKRAALVA
+528 LAHQKRTALVA

-576 DQAMETF
+576 IQAMETF

-588 DSSMPLTDLYTVI
+588 DRNMPLTDLYTVV

-608 QSAAGG
+608 QIATGN
-614 KRGKRKAS
+614 KRSKRKAS
-622 ATQETHVEVSTV
+622 AAQETQVELTTV
-634 QAVVRRLLDDKN
+634 QAMVRRLLDDEN
-646 PPSAGTYDCIVVDE
+646 PPSAGAYDCIVVDE

-681 QDYQSTYRQVL
+681 QDYQSTYRRVL

-702 TATPAKHTTQ
+702 TATPARHTTE
-712 IFGLPVFE
+712 IFGLPVYE

-732 VDHEPPIRYETIL
+732 VDHDPPIRYETAL

-755 EIQTSLNIDTGVTNT
+755 ETIDLLDLGTNT
-770 AELED
+770 INTATLED
-775 EQDYDVAAF
+775 EQAYDVAAF
-784 NRGVLND
+784 NRSVLNE

-847 EKITGKADQH
+847 EKITGQAEKPNS
-857 DKLFRRYKNET
+857 LISRFKNEV
-868 EPTVAITV
+868 EPTIAITV

-935 SVSNM
+935 PVSSM
-940 QPLVKNPNTP
+940 QPLVRNPDIP
-950 LSILCAELLASPPQG
+950 LSTLCAELLAPMPNS
-965 TRADDGAIQQHRK
+965 TRVDDAIQQHRQ
-978 DVSQQLV
+978 DVGQQLV
-985 QKVDRLMTR
+985 QKVSRLMTR
-994 VRHRLNQRPSLQDKL
+994 VLHRLKQRPSLQGQL
-1009 DHLEDMIG
+1009 DHLQEMIG
-1017 MPPAELPAYLRKLSK
+1017 MPAADLPAHLRSLS
-1032 LGAGRNGGHDTEALR
+1032 RHSPRSNGSDDTEALKT
-1047 AFLETHP
+1047 FLQVHP
-1054 KLVSTL
+1054 KLINTL
-1060 ETLQMESSGN
+1060 EALRHACADTDDM
-1070 DSWVTLSDHHDQ
+1070 VVLSAHEDK

-1161 TAEIVAYI
+1161 AAEIVAYI

-1176 AFIPFPERVDR
+1176 AFIPFPERVDH
-1187 AMKHVYALRNWTDK
+1187 AMQHVYGL
-1201 QREWLGRIAK
+1201 REWNREQRRWLDRIAK
-1211 KLKENTQ
+1211 QLKENQQ
-1218 VVVDEEFLRVF
+1218 VVVDAEFLQDFSRN
-1229 TKRSGGPELL
+1229 SGGPDRL
-1239 NKTLDDQLETVRDT
+1239 NRILDDQLETVRDT

>member
-74 NRLRLDT
+74 NRLRLDA

-151 LQKQVQD
+151 LQKQVQN

-266 QTPTGTLSV
+266 QTPTGALPV

-289 AASIQAD
+289 AASVQAD

-305 ERASQAARQVDLD
+305 ERANQAARQVDLD

-346 GTRPQEGRNLA
+346 GTRPQEGKNLA

-378 LFVGLMPVAIVE
+378 LFIGLMPVAIVE

-420 LPWQAISLKAPW
+420 LPWQAASLKAPW
-432 PDGSGNSF
+432 PDGIGSSF

-449 GRAYIQQHVDS
+449 GRAYIQQHLDS

-514 RDYQKDA
+514 RYYQKDA
-521 IRAIETA
+521 IKAIETA
-528 LAHQKRAALVA
+528 LAHQQRTALVA

-558 RARRFRRILFLVD
+558 RTQRFRRILFLVD
-571 RTALG
+571 RSALAE
-576 DQAMETF
+576 QALETF
-583 QSLKL
+583 SDEPLDRSLTL
-588 DSSMPLTDLYTVI
+588 ADIYNIAGLH
-601 GPRDKAK
+601 DKAPK
-608 QSAAGG
+608 LETSESGQ
-614 KRGKRKAS
+614 RKVRRKKTRPTKE
-622 ATQETHVEVSTV
+622 TQVEVTTV
-634 QAVVRRLLDDKN
+634 QTMVRRLLDDEN
-646 PPSAGTYDCIVVDE
+646 RLSAGVYDCIIVDE
-660 AHRGYTPDQDMTDG
+660 AHRGYTPDQEMTEG

-681 QDYQSTYRQVL
+681 QDYQSTYRRVL

-702 TATPAKHTTQ
+702 TATPAKHTTE
-712 IFGLPVFE
+712 IFGIPIYE
-720 YSYREAVADGVL
+720 YSYRKAVADGFL
-732 VDHEPPIRYETIL
+732 VDHEPPVRYLTQL
-745 NKDGIHFKRG
+745 NQHGIHFQSG
-755 EIQTSLNIDTGVTNT
+755 EDVEYLDTGTGQIER
-770 AELED
+770 AKLADELNF
-775 EQDYDVAAF
+775 DVATF
-784 NRGVLND
+784 NRSVLNE
-791 NFNRVICQALVEDIP
+791 NFNRVICQALAEDIP
-806 LPSEEKTLIF
+806 LPSDEKTLIF

-826 KRLLSEAYHN
+826 KRLLNEAY
-836 KLGSYFNQASI
+836 KARYGKSFRQTWI
-847 EKITGKADQH
+847 EKITGRADKP
-857 DKLFRRYKNET
+857 DKLIRRFKNEAD
-868 EPTVAITV
+868 PTIAITV

-883 DVAAICNLVFLRKVK
+883 DVPAICNLVFLRKVK

-913 CPEIGKEAFRIYDAV
+913 CPEIGKEVFRIHDAV

-935 SVSNM
+935 SVTDM
-940 QPLVKNPNTP
+940 QPLVKDP
-950 LSILCAELLASPPQG
+950 SITLERLAAELMLSASDTAPATAG
-965 TRADDGAIQQHRK
+965 STIQEHQR
-978 DVSQQLV
+978 DIAQQFI
-985 QKVDRLMTR
+985 QKTGRLMTR
-994 VRHRLNQRPSLQDKL
+994 VSQLIQRLPDLKPPL
-1009 DHLEDMIG
+1009 DELGRLIN
-1017 MPPAELPAYLRKLSK
+1017 MPPADLPSHLRALLRSDAGTAAITDYLRAHPQLVPALTCLHKAA
-1032 LGAGRNGGHDTEALR
+1032 AGGSPLA
-1047 AFLETHP
+1047 
-1054 KLVSTL
+1054 
-1060 ETLQMESSGN
+1060 
-1070 DSWVTLSDHHDQ
+1070 TLSSHKDQ
-1082 LTARVQDY
+1082 LQERARDY
-1090 GPYQRPEDYLEAFGH
+1090 GGYTRPEDYLDAFRR
-1105 FIREQL
+1105 FIREQI
-1111 NQSVALN
+1111 NQSTALN
-1118 VIVNRPRDMTREQLR
+1118 VIVHRPRDMTRAQLC
-1133 EVKLLLDEHEFQ
+1133 EVTLLLDQHRFGMA
-1145 VTTLKKAW
+1145 TLQKAW
-1153 SQQSNQEI
+1153 NQHSNQDM
-1161 TAEIVAYI
+1161 AAGIVAYI
-1169 RRAALGE
+1169 RQAALGE
-1176 AFIPFPERVDR
+1176 ALIPFRDRVDN
-1187 AMKHVYALRNWTDK
+1187 AMTHIYALRHWTPN
-1201 QREWLGRIAK
+1201 QRTWLERIAK
-1211 KLKENTQ
+1211 QLKSSTQ
-1218 VVVDEEFLRVF
+1218 AVVDADFLQEV
-1229 TKRSGGPELL
+1229 TEWHGGPERL
-1239 NKTLDDQLETVRDT
+1239 NGILEDQLETVRDT